1 MRGSLVFK
9 KLTVLGLSLAALG
22 SGQTAADVID
32 GEELADPTRPF
43 TLSNT
48 SDSSLVQELIRNVVP
63 ASYDLSFIRASGSA
77 PMAVINQQRV
87 TVGDIIGGAEVI
99 AIDRSG
105 VTLLVGEEERRISL
119 YDVSVKTTSVSQ

>member
-1 MRGSLVFK
+1 M
-9 KLTVLGLSLAALG
+9 GLSLAALV
-22 SGQTAADVID
+22 SGQAAADVID

-43 TLSNT
+43 ALSIA

-87 TVGDIIGGAEVI
+87 TIGDIIGGAQVK

-105 VTLLVGEEERRISL
+105 VTLLIGDEERKISL

>member
-87 TVGDIIGGAEVI
+87 TIGDIIGGAEVI

-105 VTLLVGEEERRISL
+105 VTLLIGEEERKISL
-119 YDVSVKTTSVSQ
+119 YDVSVKTSVSQ

>member
-1 MRGSLVFK
+1 MFK
-9 KLTVLGLSLAALG
+9 QLTVLGLSLAVLG
-22 SGQTAADVID
+22 GGQVAADVID
-32 GEELADPTRPF
+32 GEELVDPTRPF
-43 TLSNT
+43 TLSSA

-63 ASYDLSFIRASGSA
+63 ASYDLSFIRASSSS